1 MWFQTIV
8 SDPLTP
14 IKSTETFV
22 EEGRKRHV
30 YVRAPK
36 WDVMQQL
43 KIGLLNEVQPK
54 EI

>member
-22 EEGRKRHV
+22 DSWMWKKEEKG
-30 YVRAPK
+30 
-36 WDVMQQL
+36 MCMS
-43 KIGLLNEVQPK
+43 GL
-54 EI
+54 